1 VGVDAGDYDDLN
13 LLVRNNGQTADLL
26 RNDSDSGSS
35 ILIRVVAAGGNRDAI
50 GTRIRPTAGDR
61 TQIRDIRAGSSHL
74 TERPA
79 RALRTRRG
87 FPRRPY

>member
-1 VGVDAGDYDDLN
+1 VDVDAGDYDDLD

-35 ILIRVVAAGGNRDAI
+35 ILIRVVMAGSNRDAI
-50 GTRIRPTAGDR
+50 GRRIRLTAEGW
-61 TQIRDIRAGSSHL
+61 TQIRDGSSHL